1 MDTTTFKTGL
11 SDENRQK
18 TAECLELLLANTY
31 VLYTKTQV
39 FHWNVEG
46 LLFHSLHEMFEGQYE
61 QLAEAIDEIAER
73 MRMLGVKTPNGL
85 QGLLSIATLKESKAD
100 LKSPEM
106 IRVLLEDHE
115 QLCRQLRE
123 DIEVADDAED
133 AGTEDFLTS
142 RLEAHEKTA
151 WMLRSSVA

>member
-1 MDTTTFKTGL
+1 MKTLTPQTGL
-11 SDENRQK
+11 SEEHRKNIVERLQI
-18 TAECLELLLANTY
+18 LLANTY

-46 LLFHSLHEMFEGQYE
+46 LLFHSLHEMFEEQYE
-61 QLAEAIDEIAER
+61 QLAEAVDEIAER
-73 MRMLGVKTPNGL
+73 MRMLGAKTPNGL
-85 QGLLSIATLKESKAD
+85 QALLSVATLKESPAD

-106 IRVLLEDHE
+106 IQALLDDHE

-123 DIEVADDAED
+123 DIEVADEMDD
-133 AGTEDFLTS
+133 VGTEDFLTA
-142 RLEAHEKTA
+142 RLQAHEKLA

>member
-18 TAECLELLLANTY
+18 TAERLELLLANTY
-31 VLYTKTQV
+31 VLYAKTQV

-46 LLFHSLHEMFEGQYE
+46 LLFHSLHEMFEEQYE

-133 AGTEDFLTS
+133 TGTEDFLTS